1 MKAITSSEFRANMA
15 SVLDKVAEDH
25 EPVIVRRPGGKTC
38 VVISL
43 EDYDQMDETA
53 YLLSTPANRRDLIA
67 SIAELNAGNGVA
79 RELIEE

>member
-53 YLLSTPANRRDLIA
+53 YLMASPANRRELLD
-67 SIAELNAGNGVA
+67 SIAELNAGKAVV